1 MYITV
6 LYMPLLDYHSCTLI
20 RLKTTF
26 LLQYLHSKQENQRSL
41 QQKQEEGWR
50 EHFHQKYNSMTEI
63 YMSGGPV
70 NQSKNYTLVHRNNQ
84 LLLNS
89 NFE

>member
-70 NQSKNYTLVHRNNQ
+70 NQSKNILYISAQ
-84 LLLNS
+84 K
-89 NFE
+89 